1 MNDLEILPNKKTN
14 KGTIAFIMATID
26 AIIVVL
32 AIFMII
38 RFIQKYLYFNK

>member
-1 MNDLEILPNKKTN
+1 MKKADNLSFMPYKKTN

-26 AIIVVL
+26 AIIVVI

-38 RFIQKYLYFNK
+38 RFLSF